1 LSYAYRS
8 HVFED
13 GARASLKAAAD
24 NGCHCPFWLP
34 TKGQECLHLCSYRDL
49 SVDYSP
55 KEWFDSISIASGYE
69 DVAVGVVQAEREFT
83 SEMREKCKTV
93 ALIEGKYELAVA
105 GTSELVVQLGN
116 HLETKA
122 VIVIDLSVNDCM
134 NSLLVIVKRLI
145 ARRAQVIDLQ
155 TNMTQCYGAAL
166 VSYLTAVLF
175 YFSFHQYDRWD

>member
-1 LSYAYRS
+1 
-8 HVFED
+8 
-13 GARASLKAAAD
+13 
-24 NGCHCPFWLP
+24 
-34 TKGQECLHLCSYRDL
+34 
-49 SVDYSP
+49 
-55 KEWFDSISIASGYE
+55 
-69 DVAVGVVQAEREFT
+69 
-83 SEMREKCKTV
+83 MREKCKTV